1 MNGNRTIMVDAAV
14 RIAVAM
20 HRQVSVKAS
29 QIHPYVCPG
38 VKDSSVGKGVCG

>member
-1 MNGNRTIMVDAAV
+1 MNGNKTIMVDAAV

-29 QIHPYVCPG
+29 QNYPC
-38 VKDSSVGKGVCG
+38 SVGKGVCG